1 MTYYNR
7 MIKQIAETTGI
18 ILIAIFLVLLAA
30 GVIKIQITTN
40 KHQIPAASSTK
51 WTDVILARTNEERQK
66 VGCNSVMI
74 NKDLEAA
81 AYERAEYLATFE
93 NISEKAHEG
102 WDQTVRKHFKFRTA
116 GENLAQGFPSESSMF
131 DALMNS
137 TTHRDNIT
145 DCDFTLIGIGRAGD
159 IVVQEFAKPL

>member
-1 MTYYNR
+1 MKKYIEGTLAAIILAIVILAG
-7 MIKQIAETTGI
+7 MGI
-18 ILIAIFLVLLAA
+18 IRVRIDL
-30 GVIKIQITTN
+30 KN
-40 KHQIPAASSTK
+40 RQIPIASSTK
-51 WTDVILARTNEERQK
+51 WTDIILARTNEERLK
-66 VGCNSVMI
+66 AGCDAVMI

-93 NISEKAHEG
+93 SIAEKAHEG
-102 WDQTVRKHFKFRTA
+102 WDKTVRKHFKYRSA

-131 DALMNS
+131 DALMDS
-137 TTHRDNIT
+137 QTHRDNIT